1 MTSFLIVSD
10 THAFLPS
17 STSGK
22 PSLLEAS
29 HAGRTNVIRAI
40 AKLLEEEE
48 LKPDW
53 ILCPGDLGD
62 KASPEGQAFVWS
74 ELNSLKAGV
83 KARFLLGAA
92 GNHDLDSRFANS
104 AFDPK
109 ANIKALVPPFP
120 GITVED
126 CDKYWSRHYSIHY
139 DGACRIVNLNSSAF
153 HGYGKESGAPKE
165 FEHGRVAEA
174 TILGIVD
181 EVKSKES
188 TVNVLLTHHHI
199 ISNEHIYADEYSEMR
214 GGSRLM
220 HRLTDATKSSWI
232 VIHGH
237 LHYPELDYGRGS
249 ALAPVVLSAGSA
261 SAHHYGGSSESPPNQ
276 IYLLKLAD
284 DGKTALDGWGP
295 CGTIS
300 AWYWSPD
307 GRWERSPSRHK
318 VPYGT
323 GFGTRLNPKQAADR
337 FETVLAS
344 SGQPYVYFHEAFE
357 IDPLLKYLLPADLDL
372 AVREL
377 VRRNLKV
384 TTGDMRADS
393 LLRRV

>member
-1 MTSFLIVSD
+1 MTSFLIISD
-10 THAFLPS
+10 THAFVS
-17 STSGK
+17 SGTGDK
-22 PSLLEAS
+22 PSLLEATHTGS
-29 HAGRTNVIRAI
+29 TNMLRSVAD
-40 AKLLEEEE
+40 LLKQED
-48 LKPDW
+48 LQPDW
-53 ILCPGDLGD
+53 IICPGDLGD
-62 KASPEGQAFVWS
+62 KASPEGQSFVWA
-74 ELNSLKAGV
+74 ELNALKAAV
-83 KARFLLGAA
+83 NAKFLLGAA

-104 AFDPK
+104 AFDPM
-109 ANIKALVPPFP
+109 ANIKALRPPFP
-120 GITVED
+120 GITDLD
-126 CDKYWSRHYSIHY
+126 CDKYWSRHYSIYH
-139 DGACRIVNLNSSAF
+139 DGQCRILNLNSSAF
-153 HGYGKESGAPKE
+153 HGYGVETGTPKE
-165 FEHGRVAEA
+165 FEHGRVSER
-174 TILGIVD
+174 TISNIVD
-181 EVKSKES
+181 EVKI
-188 TVNVLLTHHHI
+188 VDFPINILLTHHHI
-199 ISNEHIYADEYSEMR
+199 VSNEHIYADEYSEMR

-220 HRLTDATKSSWI
+220 HRLTSATKSSWI

-276 IYLLKLAD
+276 IYFLKLAD
-284 DGKTALDGWGP
+284 DAQELDGWAP

-300 AWYWSPD
+300 AWFWSPD

-323 GFGTRLNPKQAADR
+323 GFGTRLNPTQAADR
-337 FETVLAS
+337 FERVLNS

-377 VRRNLKV
+377 VKRRLKV
-384 TTGDMRADS
+384 TPGDMRADS